1 MLRFES
7 VSKRF
12 SGTQALSEISF
23 EVERGEIHALVG
35 ENGAGKSTL
44 MKILSGVHTDYD
56 GAFYL
61 DGERLQFSG
70 TRSAQDAGIS
80 IIHQELQLVPELTV
94 AENIFLGREPI
105 RAFGMINTRAMVSSA
120 RQLLDQLGLR
130 LNPNRKVGTLRV
142 GEQQLTEVA
151 KALSLNTQL
160 LILDEPT
167 SALSQT
173 EIERLFEVIADLK
186 ARGVTMIYISHKFD
200 EIFRLADRITVLR
213 DGRYITT
220 ALRSETTESRIIQA
234 MVGRELSD
242 FFPKDTTP
250 QDSEIMRVEGLSFSP
265 DAASEQRSLHD
276 IGFSLRHGEILGV
289 AGLMGSGRT
298 ELLETI
304 FGSQPRHQVGG
315 TITIE
320 GQPIH
325 ISSPQDALAHG
336 IALVTEDRKT
346 KSLVLPLTVT
356 ENLTLASLAAFC
368 QAGIVR
374 HKRERAAV
382 GAMVDSLRIKTPG
395 LAAPI
400 ESLSG
405 GNQQKVVLGKCLM
418 SKPRI
423 LLLDEPTRGIDVGAK
438 AEIYTLMSQ
447 LAAQGLAIIM
457 ASSELPELL
466 AMCDRILVL
475 HDGRLAATI
484 QHHDA
489 NQVNIMEAAT
499 GRMST
504 AAA

>member
-12 SGTQALSEISF
+12 SGTQALSDISF

-44 MKILSGVHTDYD
+44 MKILSGVHTDFE
-56 GAFYL
+56 GSISL
-61 DGERLQFSG
+61 DGQPLRFSG
-70 TRSAQDAGIS
+70 TRDAQEAGIS

-94 AENIFLGREPI
+94 AENIFLGREPR
-105 RAFGMINTRAMVSSA
+105 RAFGMIDTGKMVASA
-120 RQLLDQLGLR
+120 GELLGQLGLR
-130 LNPNRKVGTLRV
+130 INPNRKVGSLRI
-142 GEQQLTEVA
+142 GDQQLTEVA

-173 EIERLFEVIADLK
+173 EIERLFSVMADLR

-213 DGRYITT
+213 DGRYISTVP
-220 ALRSETTESRIIQA
+220 RSETSESRIIQA
-234 MVGRELSD
+234 MVGRELSE

-250 QDSEIMRVEGLSFSP
+250 QDAEILRIEHLSFAP
-265 DAASEQRSLHD
+265 GGDSEQRSLHD
-276 IGFSLRHGEILGV
+276 ISFSLRHGEILGV

-304 FGSQPRHQVGG
+304 FGSNPRHQVSGSV
-315 TITIE
+315 TIE
-320 GQPIH
+320 GRPVH
-325 ISSPQDALAHG
+325 ISSPQDALAYG
-336 IALVTEDRKT
+336 IALVTEDRKG
-346 KSLVLPLTVT
+346 KSLVLPLAVT
-356 ENLTLASLAAFC
+356 ENLTLSSLARFC
-368 QAGIVR
+368 NAGVVR
-374 HKRERAAV
+374 HRRERAAV
-382 GAMVDSLRIKTPG
+382 SEMVRSLRIKTPG
-395 LAAPI
+395 LSAPI

-405 GNQQKVVLGKCLM
+405 GNQQKVVLGKCLL
-418 SKPRI
+418 STPRI

-438 AEIYTLMSQ
+438 AEIYALMSQ
-447 LAAQGLAIIM
+447 FAVQGMAIIM

-484 QHHDA
+484 DQREA

-499 GRMST
+499 GRLST
-504 AAA
+504 AVA